1 MSPNIIMIGKPALVR
16 MSWSHFDRAWELEE
30 IIFRKN
36 DNVFVFDTGYGDK
49 PLRSYSTRLL
59 DIRTVTERGNL
70 VFCIRSRKN
79 DE

>member
-1 MSPNIIMIGKPALVR
+1 MLPNTITIGKLALVR
-16 MSWSHFDRAWELEE
+16 MSWSHFDHAWEIKV

-49 PLRSYSTRLL
+49 ALRSYSTRLF
-59 DIRTVTERGNL
+59 DIRTVTERENL
-70 VFCIRSRKN
+70 VFCIGSRKN

>member
-1 MSPNIIMIGKPALVR
+1 MSPNTITIRKPALVR
-16 MSWSHFDRAWELEE
+16 MSWSHFDHAWELKE

-36 DNVFVFDTGYGDK
+36 DNVFVFDTGCGDK
-49 PLRSYSTRLL
+49 ALRSYSTRLF
-59 DIRTVTERGNL
+59 DVSTITEQGDL

>member
-1 MSPNIIMIGKPALVR
+1 MSPNTITIGKPALVR
-16 MSWSHFDRAWELEE
+16 MLWSHFDHAWELKE

-36 DNVFVFDTGYGDK
+36 DNVLVFDTGHGDK
-49 PLRSYSTRLL
+49 ALRSYSTRLF
-59 DIRTVTERGNL
+59 DVSTITEQGDL

>member
-1 MSPNIIMIGKPALVR
+1 MLPNTITIGKTALVR
-16 MSWSHFDRAWELEE
+16 MSWSHFDHAWELKE

-49 PLRSYSTRLL
+49 ALRSYSTRLF

-70 VFCIRSRKN
+70 VFNIGGMKN
-79 DE
+79 DD

>member
-1 MSPNIIMIGKPALVR
+1 MSPNTITIGKPALVR
-16 MSWSHFDRAWELEE
+16 MSWFHFDRAWELKE

-49 PLRSYSTRLL
+49 ALRSYSTRLF
-59 DIRTVTERGNL
+59 DVSTITERGNL
-70 VFCIRSRKN
+70 VFYIRSRKN

>member
-1 MSPNIIMIGKPALVR
+1 MLPNTITIEKPVLVR
-16 MSWSHFDRAWELEE
+16 MSWSSVDHAWELKE

-49 PLRSYSTRLL
+49 ALRSYSTQLF
-59 DIRTVTERGNL
+59 DVSTVTERGDL

-79 DE
+79 DD

>member
-1 MSPNIIMIGKPALVR
+1 MSPNTITIGKPALVR
-16 MSWSHFDRAWELEE
+16 MSWSHFDHAWELKE

-36 DNVFVFDTGYGDK
+36 DNVF
-49 PLRSYSTRLL
+49 
-59 DIRTVTERGNL
+59 DIRTVTEQGNL

>member
-1 MSPNIIMIGKPALVR
+1 MSPNTITIGKPALVR
-16 MSWSHFDRAWELEE
+16 MSWSHFDHAWELKE
-30 IIFRKN
+30 II
-36 DNVFVFDTGYGDK
+36 FDTGYGDK
-49 PLRSYSTRLL
+49 ALRSYSTRLF

>member
-1 MSPNIIMIGKPALVR
+1 MSPNTITIGKRALVS
-16 MSWSHFDRAWELEE
+16 MSWSHFDRSWELKE

-36 DNVFVFDTGYGDK
+36 DNVFVFDTGYSDK
-49 PLRSYSTRLL
+49 ALRSYSTRLF
-59 DIRTVTERGNL
+59 DIRTVMERGNL

>member
-1 MSPNIIMIGKPALVR
+1 MSPNTITIRKSALVR
-16 MSWSHFDRAWELEE
+16 MSWSHFDHAWELKE

-36 DNVFVFDTGYGDK
+36 DEVFVFDTGYGDK
-49 PLRSYSTRLL
+49 ALRSYSTRLF
-59 DIRTVTERGNL
+59 DVSTITEQGNL

>member
-1 MSPNIIMIGKPALVR
+1 MSPKTITIRKPALVR
-16 MSWSHFDRAWELEE
+16 MSWSHFDHAWELKE

-36 DNVFVFDTGYGDK
+36 DNVFVFYTGYGDK
-49 PLRSYSTRLL
+49 ALRSYSTRLF
-59 DIRTVTERGNL
+59 DVSTITEQGNL